1 MKATFKSIW
10 FPLLLWLV
18 AIVCYH
24 HFFFARAYMQL
35 DIESARINWFKV
47 YWAAEGEQFSE
58 KRSVKVRIKPERTDY
73 QFYLTNLKKVARL
86 RIDSHQYEG
95 EATINRILIQQKSL
109 ADVVLDS
116 SADFSAL
123 TPLAQIE
130 SYDTSNDSLRVI
142 SSGKDPNFE
151 FIPHL
156 QPAPYSLFEE
166 VVRVIALGIFIGFLY
181 WGTSYLVSGL
191 WYAPVCMSV
200 IVALAAT
207 MIFISREN
215 EHPDE
220 IVHVAASGYY
230 EENWLPPQIEDPQIR
245 HTYSPY
251 GASRLN
257 TNEIYYLFCGK
268 FAKLLEPLH
277 LNGYVKYRAFNG
289 FMLFLVLLYLFRV
302 PEARIMALP
311 FLVSPQ
317 VWYIYSYCNSDGFAL
332 TVVFFTACQVA
343 LRESTLN
350 RYLADKGDY
359 RFGLLR
365 LVAISLFFGLLLL
378 LKKNYWSFAVLLA
391 IFSAINW
398 YRFSDYENRK
408 SWLKRFAVILLISV
422 SLLGVKKISDIYV
435 NGFDRSA
442 KIAETRTELAN
453 PLFNP
458 DTPVE
463 MQHTNLSKRARGI
476 TLLEVILID
485 RWFEKTFRS
494 AFGMYGYFTI
504 SSPDNYYDLA
514 RWCGAALLALFF
526 ATIFIRGG
534 LWSSFNALLVL
545 GMAGA
550 LIAASLYHSWTAD
563 FQPQGRYLFPIL
575 GMIMLLCGQNREILN
590 NRWIHLLVA
599 VMFCLSYYSYSAFA
613 LHYTPRLL

>member
-1 MKATFKSIW
+1 MKVTLRTIW
-10 FPLLLWLV
+10 FPLLLWAA
-18 AIVCYH
+18 AIIGYH
-24 HFFFARAYMQL
+24 HFFFARAYIGL
-35 DIESARINWFKV
+35 DIEVTQKDWFKV
-47 YWAAEGEQFSE
+47 YWAGEAEPFSE
-58 KRSVKVRIKPERTDY
+58 KRSVKVRIKPGKGHY
-73 QFYLTNLKKVARL
+73 QFYLTNLKNVSRL

-95 EATINRILIQQKSL
+95 EATIHRIVMQQKSL
-109 ADVVLDS
+109 EDVVLNS
-116 SADFSAL
+116 SADFSVL
-123 TPLAQIE
+123 IPLAQVE
-130 SYDTSNDSLRVI
+130 SYDTSNNALKVI

-151 FIPHL
+151 FVPHL
-156 QPAPYSLFEE
+156 QPASYSLTEE
-166 VVRVIALGIFIGFLY
+166 VCRVIALGVFIGFLY

-191 WYAPVCMSV
+191 WYVPVCMAIV
-200 IVALAAT
+200 VALTAT

-220 IVHVAASGYY
+220 RVHVAASGYY
-230 EENWLPPQIEDPQIR
+230 EEHWLPPQIEDPQIR

-277 LNGYVKYRAFNG
+277 LNGYIKYRAFNG
-289 FMLFLVLLYLFRV
+289 LMLFLVLLYLFRV
-302 PEARIMALP
+302 PDARIMALP

-350 RYLADKGDY
+350 RYLAGKDGY
-359 RFGLLR
+359 CVGLLR

-378 LKKNYWSFAVLLA
+378 IKKNYWSFALLLA
-391 IFSAINW
+391 IFSVINW

-408 SWLKRFAVILLISV
+408 SWLKRFAVMLLIST
-422 SLLGVKKISDIYV
+422 SLLGVKKVADVYV
-435 NGFDRSA
+435 NGSDRSA

-458 DTPVE
+458 DTPVD
-463 MQHTNLSKRARGI
+463 MQHTNLSKKARGI
-476 TLLEVILID
+476 TLLEVIMID

-504 SSPDNYYDLA
+504 SSPDDYYDLM

-550 LIAASLYHSWTAD
+550 LIAASLNHSWTSD
-563 FQPQGRYLFPIL
+563 FQPQGRYLFPVL

-599 VMFCLSYYSYSAFA
+599 VMFVLSYYSYSAVA
-613 LHYTPRLL
+613 LHYIPRLL